1 MKRFSSFLELK
12 KIIFNNELILS
23 DCLFLKYSNKAK
35 KNHFWLEDS
44 KNREKSIKNV
54 LDIRLIRFQTVSA

>member
-1 MKRFSSFLELK
+1 MKRYSRFLELK
-12 KIIFNNELILS
+12 KIIFNNRLILS
-23 DCLFLKYSNKAK
+23 DCLFLEYSNKAK

-54 LDIRLIRFQTVSA
+54 LDTRLIRF

>member
-1 MKRFSSFLELK
+1 
-12 KIIFNNELILS
+12 LILS

-54 LDIRLIRFQTVSA
+54 LDTRLIRF